1 MKETTLKPGWKTF
14 RFDEIAISVT
24 DRVQPAETELEHY
37 VGLEHL
43 DPESLKIRRWG
54 SPSDVIGQ
62 KLGFRKGDIIFGKRR
77 AYQRKLAVADFD
89 GICSAH
95 AMVLRPET
103 DVVLPEFLPFFMQ
116 SDLFMNRA
124 MEISVGS
131 LSPTIN
137 WRTLAQQEFPLP
149 SLDEQRRIAKLF
161 LSLEDTFNSTYELV
175 NSTSKLRE
183 SFAFSIWLEN
193 SAEMNMAKLG
203 TICEKI
209 QDGTHFS
216 PKSTTGKFRYVT
228 SKNIKNGYLDISDCG
243 WISKEEHEQ
252 IYRRCDVQQGDI
264 LLTKDGANTGNV
276 AINHLDEPFS
286 LLSSVALIRTNEN
299 ILLSKYLFEYLRSL
313 VGRRNITSMMKGT
326 AITRITLKQI
336 NAVKIP
342 LPEIHTQIEITR
354 KFQQLNSAFASAEFR
369 HSSVKIMKNSL
380 LKELNG
386 ENDVQ

>member
-149 SLDEQRRIAKLF
+149 SLDEQRRIAELLWAAEGLNSRYRDLMKAKQ
-161 LSLEDTFNSTYELV
+161 SLAKSRISSLI
-175 NSTSKLRE
+175 K
-183 SFAFSIWLEN
+183 SFS
-193 SAEMNMAKLG
+193 
-203 TICEKI
+203 EKKYI
-209 QDGTHFS
+209 YMVKDLLTDK
-216 PKSTTGKFRYVT
+216 P
-228 SKNIKNGYLDISDCG
+228 KNGYSPKANESGKGYRTVSISAISNGKFIPEGNIKFADVDYQKISAYSIRKNDVFVVRGNGNRYLAGKCGIASKSYADMFYPDLLIRLRFDCSIIDPMFATLQWNDAYVHRDFISRAKSTNGIWKVNGQDIRKHTLV
-243 WISKEEHEQ
+243 IPP
-252 IYRRCDVQQGDI
+252 
-264 LLTKDGANTGNV
+264 
-276 AINHLDEPFS
+276 LDEQKKFLS
-286 LLSSVALIRTNEN
+286 EINIYKNAIKDLENRREQVLKIKSHLLNTHL
-299 ILLSKYLFEYLRSL
+299 
-313 VGRRNITSMMKGT
+313 
-326 AITRITLKQI
+326 
-336 NAVKIP
+336 
-342 LPEIHTQIEITR
+342 
-354 KFQQLNSAFASAEFR
+354 
-369 HSSVKIMKNSL
+369 
-380 LKELNG
+380 
-386 ENDVQ
+386 